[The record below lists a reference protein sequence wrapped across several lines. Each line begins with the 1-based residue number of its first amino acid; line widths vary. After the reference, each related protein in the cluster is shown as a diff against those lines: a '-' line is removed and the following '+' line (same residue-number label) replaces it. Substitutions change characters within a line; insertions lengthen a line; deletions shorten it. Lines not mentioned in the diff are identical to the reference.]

1 MNASTTTFMIVA
13 ILTGSLVGIFVTGQQ
28 ASQASAATATAAADD
43 NSGFTDD
50 FFIED
55 CHFSATGSNRFFIL
69 QPGYKSIFRG
79 VEDGEKVELTI
90 TVTDK
95 TKIVDGIQTRV
106 VVEKETHDGEVVEI
120 SNNYF
125 AICKETN
132 SAFYFG
138 EDTDI
143 YENGKIV
150 SHDGSWL
157 AGQNKAEAGLVM
169 PGIVLVG
176 SKFQQEIAPN
186 VAMDRS
192 QIVSMEERVNT
203 PDGSFDDVV
212 KSKETTPLE
221 PTALE
226 YKYYAAGVGLIQDD
240 VLKLVK
246 HGFN

>member
-1 MNASTTTFMIVA
+1 MIVA
-13 ILTGSLVGIFVTGQQ
+13 VLAGSLAGFISSGQL
-28 ASQASAATATAAADD
+28 ASQASAATVTATADG
-43 NSGFTDD
+43 SGGFTDD
-50 FFIED
+50 FFLED

-69 QPGYKSIFRG
+69 EPGYKSVFRG

-95 TKIVDGIQTRV
+95 TKVVDGVTTRV

-120 SNNYF
+120 AKNYF

-132 SAFYFG
+132 SVFYFG
-138 EDTDI
+138 EDVDN

-150 SHDGSWL
+150 DHHGSWL
-157 AGQNKAEAGLVM
+157 AGQNKAEAGLIM

-176 SKFQQEIAPN
+176 SKYQQEVAPN
-186 VAMDRS
+186 VAMDRA
-192 QIVSMEERVNT
+192 QLVSMEEKINT
-203 PDGSFDDVV
+203 PAGTFDDVL

-226 YKYYAAGVGLIQDD
+226 YKYYAEGVGLIQDG